1 LHACGTDSFQVLKKL
16 NDGAYV
22 IDLPQDFDISSTFNI
37 EDPMDYEC
45 SDLNPSN
52 LLDDEPSP
60 ELISETPSL
69 SPLPN
74 ILPNIMDQ
82 IDKNLNDE
90 VITTSR
96 YLVRWKERAPTDDSW
111 KDQSALL

>member
-1 LHACGTDSFQVLKKL
+1 MVQSNTNYKLWIDNRKWCKTFNVADFVLHACGTDSFQVLKKL

-60 ELISETPSL
+60 EPIF
-69 SPLPN
+69 
-74 ILPNIMDQ
+74 
-82 IDKNLNDE
+82 
-90 VITTSR
+90 
-96 YLVRWKERAPTDDSW
+96 
-111 KDQSALL
+111 